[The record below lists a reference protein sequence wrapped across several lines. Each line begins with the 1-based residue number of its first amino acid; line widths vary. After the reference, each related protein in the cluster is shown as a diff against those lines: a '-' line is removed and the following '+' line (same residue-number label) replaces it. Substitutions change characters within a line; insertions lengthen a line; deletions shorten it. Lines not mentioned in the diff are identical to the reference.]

1 MRPLRTLVFTAL
13 ALAVASASQA
23 TVRVKDLTR
32 LSSARENALV
42 GYGIVTGLA
51 GTGDTA
57 RSFGTLQS
65 ISNVLR
71 RFGIDVAPEQLR
83 SRNVAGVMVTTN
95 MPAFAR
101 SGDRASGWAACQTT
115 GGRRCDVTTSLGG
128 TSRVSNVTTYR
139 SDVT

>member
-1 MRPLRTLVFTAL
+1 MRAIHTSIFVAL
-13 ALAVASASQA
+13 LLAIASASQA

-71 RFGIDVAPEQLR
+71 RFGIDVKVQIR
-83 SRNVAGVMVTTN
+83 
-95 MPAFAR
+95 F
-101 SGDRASGWAACQTT
+101 
-115 GGRRCDVTTSLGG
+115 
-128 TSRVSNVTTYR
+128 
-139 SDVT
+139 